1 MKRAADVTWRRRS
14 IPLAIMSVL
23 TLGAGLGVG
32 LGLSEGPLTVASGAS
47 GVVAP
52 CVAIVGP
59 TTTTVS
65 CTRRPD
71 GPFSTAVRFQFT
83 HLPPVFHRC
92 LVRAMQGLVDSTPRN
107 EKAVKSKVRILVRAC
122 GYQGF

>member
-1 MKRAADVTWRRRS
+1 MG
-14 IPLAIMSVL
+14 VL
-23 TLGAGLGVG
+23 TLGAGLGIG

-47 GVVAP
+47 AVAAAP

-59 TTTTVS
+59 NVTTVS

-71 GPFSTAVRFQFT
+71 GPFSTSVRFQFT
-83 HLPPVFHRC
+83 HLPPVFHHC
-92 LVRAMQGLVDSTPRN
+92 LVRAMRGLVNSTPRN
-107 EKAVKSKVRILVRAC
+107 ERAVKSKVRILVRAC